1 MFEMIIRRLKMIRI
15 SFNGP
20 WKNLLIVLLIS
31 FPQRLHNL
39 MMMCLVYLSL
49 NPKLILCLN
58 FICVSKRV
66 FFVSEAIEINEPFNI
81 GIQGSHIPYRS
92 GIISLGIL
100 CHYHYDT
107 KKA

>member
-1 MFEMIIRRLKMIRI
+1 MRTLKMIRI

-49 NPKLILCLN
+49 NPKLILCSN

-66 FFVSEAIEINEPFNI
+66 FLYLKQSRSTNHLTLEYKVHIFLTY
-81 GIQGSHIPYRS
+81 QG
-92 GIISLGIL
+92 
-100 CHYHYDT
+100 
-107 KKA
+107 